1 MTRRW
6 RTPSDWWRTRR
17 QMRPAQLK
25 EPGTC
30 AACGRY
36 LYGYIRHAHYVFRW
50 LSGFREPA

>member
-1 MTRRW
+1 MSRRW
-6 RTPSDWWRTRR
+6 RTPTDWWRTRR

-36 LYGYIRHAHYVFRW
+36 LYGYIHHWHYTLRW
-50 LSGFREPA
+50 ISGFREPA